1 MPSHKK
7 HDVFQ
12 AISDPTRRV
21 LLKRLADKDMSIA
34 EIAAQFPVSRTA
46 VNKHLTILSNAG
58 VVESRKVGRE
68 TRYTLKTKPLAEVQN
83 YLEFFEPYWEDQ
95 LAALKNFIESSSD

>member
-1 MPSHKK
+1 MPSQKK

-21 LLKRLADKDMSIA
+21 LLKRLVDKDMSIA

-58 VVESRKVGRE
+58 VVESRKFGRE
-68 TRYTLKTKPLAEVQN
+68 TRYTLKAKPLTEVQN
-83 YLEFFEPYWEDQ
+83 YLEFFEPYWDDQ
-95 LAALKNFIESSSD
+95 LAALKKFVEGTSD